1 MPSEAPETFRGHA
14 GSAAPRTRTRQQTPP
29 LRGVDACLPFARR
42 RAESRE
48 EFFGPDGTGDAPVHL
63 AGLMRKRKP
72 AAPFTLRNWRVETM
86 KSRREKKPLDWHLGD
101 IEQRFGFSGGKY
113 TDVNLLFATVL
124 ACVLTAGLYIGLCHV
139 PRAVRER

>member
-1 MPSEAPETFRGHA
+1 MSRG
-14 GSAAPRTRTRQQTPP
+14 
-29 LRGVDACLPFARR
+29 
-42 RAESRE
+42 